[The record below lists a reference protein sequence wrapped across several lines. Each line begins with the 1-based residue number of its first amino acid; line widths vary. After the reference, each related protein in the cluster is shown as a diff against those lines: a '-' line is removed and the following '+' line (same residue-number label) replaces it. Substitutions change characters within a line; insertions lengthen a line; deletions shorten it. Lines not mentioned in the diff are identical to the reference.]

1 MIEVIRGG
9 ITLMQQARA
18 SALPPDQVALRWRD
32 LAERRRSHFV
42 ELYESGRW
50 KHYYSEADFVQR
62 MREVVAAAEEWEKL
76 VSRQTAK
83 RPS

>member
-1 MIEVIRGG
+1 MIEVLRGG
-9 ITLMQQARA
+9 VSYMQARS
-18 SALPPDQVALRWRD
+18 SALPSDQVTLRWRD

-50 KHYYSEADFVQR
+50 KRYYSEADFIQA

-83 RPS
+83 VAS